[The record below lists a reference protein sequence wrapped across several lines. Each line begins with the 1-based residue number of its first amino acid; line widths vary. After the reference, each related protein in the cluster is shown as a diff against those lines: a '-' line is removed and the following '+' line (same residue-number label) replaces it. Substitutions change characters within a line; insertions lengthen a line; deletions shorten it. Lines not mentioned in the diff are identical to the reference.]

1 MNAVDERPWPHEPH
15 EPHEAPVPLSPAVPP
30 QAPPN
35 LLRKKPLL
43 ALLLSAF
50 PGLGQIYDGLY
61 LRGLILFLIFSGL
74 ISLVQAADE
83 PFFVLGIFF
92 TALFAMVDAYR
103 QALLINYGYAQD
115 LGLSDLPARPRVGQG
130 GIVAGVILA
139 LIGLFA
145 LLARFFVID
154 LELLADLW
162 PVGLIAAGVWLVV
175 ATVRERARDRAG
187 REAAGG

>member
-1 MNAVDERPWPHEPH
+1 MNAVDERPWPQ

-30 QAPPN
+30 QAPAN

-43 ALLLSAF
+43 ALVLSAF

-74 ISLVQAADE
+74 ISLVNAAEE
-83 PFFVLGIFF
+83 PIFVLGIFF

-139 LIGLFA
+139 LIGLLA

-154 LELLADLW
+154 LELLADFW
-162 PVGLIAAGVWLVV
+162 PVGLIAAGVWLIV

>member
-1 MNAVDERPWPHEPH
+1 MNAVDERPWPQ

-43 ALLLSAF
+43 ALVLSAF

-74 ISLVQAADE
+74 ITLADATDH
-83 PFFVLGIFF
+83 PLFIMGVFF
-92 TALFAMVDAYR
+92 TVLFSMVDAYR

-115 LGLSDLPARPRVGQG
+115 LGLSDLPARPRAGQG
-130 GIVAGVILA
+130 GLIAGVILT
-139 LIGLFA
+139 LIGVVA
-145 LLARFFVID
+145 LLERFFFID

-162 PVGLIAAGVWLVV
+162 PVGLIAVGVWLIV
-175 ATVRERARDRAG
+175 ATVRERARDRA
-187 REAAGG
+187 RQDEA